1 MGSIPTREEM
11 LDALK
16 QRHGARLQEKLGST
30 SVAVCGLG
38 GLGSNIAVAL
48 ARAGIGTLYLL
59 DFDRVELS
67 NLNRQQYTVAQLG
80 MDKTQAL
87 SQTLGSIAPYCSVIT
102 HTRRITADNFAEL
115 LGGADIICEAFDGAE
130 DKAMLANGVLEQFPE
145 KFLVCGSG
153 MAGLASSNTIKTK
166 KITEHFYIC
175 GDFVSDIAD
184 GLGLV
189 SARVMLCA
197 AHQANMVLRIVAGE
211 LEA

>member
-1 MGSIPTREEM
+1 MRQIPTKEEM
-11 LDALK
+11 LQALR
-16 QRHGARLQEKLGST
+16 QRHGIRLQEKLDSAV
-30 SVAVCGLG
+30 VAICGLG

-48 ARAGIGTLYLL
+48 ARAGIGTLLLL

-80 MDKTQAL
+80 LYKTQAL
-87 SQTLGSIAPYCSVIT
+87 SQTLCSIAPYCNVVT
-102 HTRRITADNFAEL
+102 HTVRVTRENLASL
-115 LGGADIICEAFDGAE
+115 LGEADIICEAFDGAQ
-130 DKAMLANGVLEQFPE
+130 DKAMLANGVLEQFPD
-145 KFLVCGSG
+145 KFLVCASG
-153 MAGLASSNTIKTK
+153 MAGLSSSNTIQTK
-166 KITEHFYIC
+166 KITGHFYIC

-197 AHQANMVLRIVAGE
+197 AHQANMVLRILAGE